1 MKKLTLIFAA
11 IALFS
16 CNNANKTAGIATS
29 SANPT
34 TDNALTAEKQKE
46 LTPDGVVDSLKAGN
60 LRFSSFKPR
69 KMNDSLR
76 IRETDTS
83 QYPMGAVL
91 SCLDS
96 RVPVE
101 TVFNMGIGDL
111 FVARVAGNIGN
122 ADIWGSLEYAT
133 VVIHAKVILVL
144 GHEDCGAIKA
154 TIGKF
159 KGSKN
164 IDTLLAKMRPAVD
177 AVKEPT
183 DTAQRK
189 PTNKKFVNDVIV
201 KNIDLNIERMRKV
214 SPDIAKLEQDK
225 KIRIIGGIYDVAT
238 GKIAF
243 L

>member
-16 CNNANKTAGIATS
+16 CNNANKTANTVTS
-29 SANPT
+29 GSSPT
-34 TDNALTAEKQKE
+34 TDSALTAEKQKE
-46 LTPDGVVDSLKAGN
+46 LTPDGVVDSLKDGN

-76 IRETDTS
+76 IRQTDTS
-83 QYPMGAVL
+83 QNPMGAVL

-122 ADIWGSLEYAT
+122 VDIWGSLEYAT
-133 VVIHAKVILVL
+133 YVVKAKVIMVL
-144 GHEDCGAIKA
+144 GHEDCGAVKA
-154 TIGKF
+154 AIDKYDGT
-159 KGSKN
+159 KN
-164 IDTLLAKMRPAVD
+164 IIELLAKIRPAVD
-177 AVKEPT
+177 SVKEPT
-183 DTAQRK
+183 DPKERTSK
-189 PTNKKFVNDVIV
+189 NKKFVHDVMV
-201 KNIDLNIERMRKV
+201 KNIALTIARMRNESKE
-214 SPDIAKLEQDK
+214 IRELERDK
-225 KIRIIGGIYDVAT
+225 KIKIIGGIYDVAT